1 MSGFRQN
8 TQCPLAGGEV
18 NHMASFV
25 EVSRLPL
32 GDASERHRS
41 GKRQFADSACSHT
54 THLLF
59 HIQPHEDDCTTRA
72 PRCQVK

>member
-32 GDASERHRS
+32 RDASERHRS
-41 GKRQFADSACSHT
+41 GKRQFADSACSPP
-54 THLLF
+54 LF
-59 HIQPHEDDCTTRA
+59 HIQPHEEDCTTRA